1 MERVV
6 KMKALV
12 LWLVLIMIGTAC
24 SAEETQPQAILKK
37 VIAAYESMETY
48 SVVGTII
55 SDGVAGGRKLNTE
68 MSVSMKLKKPNLY
81 LIVWDYRTVPTPP
94 HFHLGAVWN
103 DGTQPYL
110 YMEPMNAYFK
120 MSSDEMALGAAT
132 GAGGAASR
140 IPSLFF
146 LWKKRPEPFARL
158 VDPKLGGSERVEG
171 EDCYVIIGSST
182 TSKAETFWIS
192 KKTYLI
198 RKHCRSLEP
207 PEGGAKMPKMT
218 DQELEEAIKAMGQEV
233 TEERKEALRKM
244 MQQAEDLLKTS
255 KPKGL
260 WTELYTK
267 IDAPELKE
275 ADFVFAVPVGVPLKE
290 SPFEGVLDKK
300 IPPFPI
306 RSPAAVPPPSPPQNP
321 PSPSPQLHSP

>member
-12 LWLVLIMIGTAC
+12 LWLVLIMTGTAC
-24 SAEETQPQAILKK
+24 SAEETQPRAILKK
-37 VIAAYESMETY
+37 VIAAYESKETY
-48 SVVGTII
+48 SAEGTII
-55 SDGVAGGRKLNTE
+55 MDGVASGRKLNSE
-68 MSVSMKLKKPNLY
+68 MSFSMKLKKPNLY
-81 LIVWDYRTVPTPP
+81 LIVWNFKTVPTPP

-110 YMEPMNAYFK
+110 YEEPMNAYFK
-120 MSSDEMALGAAT
+120 MSSDEMALDVAIGKS
-132 GAGGAASR
+132 GGATST

-146 LWKKRPEPFARL
+146 VRKKRPVSFARL
-158 VDPKLGGSERVEG
+158 ADPKLGGSERVEG
-171 EDCYVIIGSST
+171 EDCYVITGSTT

-198 RKHCRSLEP
+198 RKHSHSLEP
-207 PEGGAKMPKMT
+207 PEGGAKRPKMT

-233 TEERKEALRKM
+233 TEERKEALRKI
-244 MQQAEDLLKTS
+244 MQQTRDYRKAA

-267 IDAPELKE
+267 IDAPKLKE
-275 ADFVFAVPVGVPLKE
+275 ADFVFAVPVGVLLKE
-290 SPFEGVLDKK
+290 SPYEGILDKK

-306 RSPAAVPPPSPPQNP
+306 RTPAAVPPPSPPQNP
-321 PSPSPQLHSP
+321 PNTLPQQH